1 MKFAE
6 ERADKAEQEK
16 ELAIKK
22 AEEERTKAEEERTK
36 RLQLEAELERVQNMM
51 LLLQGRK

>member
-16 ELAIKK
+16 ELAIK
-22 AEEERTKAEEERTK
+22 KAEEERTK